1 MGLLKGGFK
10 LRKILVILTAILMSM
25 SITTP
30 VQGSEEIQQPFQTLS
45 DEGPSSGEF
54 KAWTQMLWTGQEVKF
69 YAKYPPVGKKI
80 QFMVKNPQGIYEEF
94 AWLRVEADD
103 LDSNG
108 NYTNLQNDIYF
119 IRTLKLED
127 GLNRV
132 RIYLDGEIVW
142 GTKSYSRS
150 DGPIRPEPEPEPETG
165 ANIAVETPSGSV
177 QGQVDIE
184 AEITGLAKGESVTA
198 VCIDL
203 NDSALI
209 LDGSTSIRLNNRTA
223 RTDDQGCFSLFG
235 DEEFTDIAIEIDG
248 TELEDGNHDL
258 AFASVVNTVSED
270 QAPVI
275 SKNATFT
282 TENFSLNVTSPD
294 PMVFGQETQG
304 SQLTGVPGNWPA
316 GATLSY
322 QWLVDGQEV
331 LGASSTSYTLSGVDV
346 GKVVSFRV
354 DAVMNGEK
362 VSKTA
367 DSATVRE
374 SFNTSPSSDSIDYTY
389 ARYSVQET
397 NYLDEV
403 DLTYQVELRAPRTV
417 VCEETGTYYRST
429 SCNFDV
435 EYRVLNVQGDG
446 YFLFGKSIRVTDGAI
461 LADSEYES
469 VFESDLIGG
478 SSPWKIAPMQVGSYV
493 STGSKTFTLALDN
506 ADSRETYVSSS
517 TGSITVIAGPNRD
530 SRLDLNENYPS
541 FVDEQVDP
549 YIYSGRSE
557 NDIDWMWFS
566 YSVPTKARVL
576 SECVAIPI
584 YAAPLDMRTGLP
596 TASSKSS
603 SDLTVTVRDSL
614 GVEREELV
622 ISGRSGDWDSLST
635 GDNKYEIKL
644 CDLSTR
650 RYTNET
656 VTVTFDFYYDQYE
669 TDMSYSTS
677 ESLYLYGGLEWE
689 ELNCYKGSD
698 GIELFEPNPV
708 CPEGWTET
716 SAEIINGKVQLTTIN
731 CLRGTDVEVVTDPDP
746 VCPSGYSETN
756 LRVEN
761 GKLVPWTI
769 TCSNGLITRKVTG
782 VFPSCPAGLSLVR

>member
-1 MGLLKGGFK
+1 
-10 LRKILVILTAILMSM
+10 MSIT
-25 SITTP
+25 ITTP
-30 VQGSEEIQQPFQTLS
+30 VQGSEKLQQPIQTLNN
-45 DEGPSSGEF
+45 EGPSSGEF
-54 KAWTQMLWTGQEVKF
+54 KAWTKMMWTGQEVKF

-80 QFMVKNPQGIYEEF
+80 QFMVKNPQGVYEEF

-103 LDSNG
+103 LDANG
-108 NYTNLQNDIYF
+108 NYANLQNDIYF
-119 IRTLKLED
+119 IRTLELED

-165 ANIAVETPSGSV
+165 ANIAVETPSESV

-184 AEITGLAKGESVTA
+184 AEITGLAEGESVTA

-209 LDGSTSIRLNNRTA
+209 LDVSTSIRLDNRPA
-223 RTDDQGCFSLFG
+223 RTNDEGCFALLG
-235 DEEFTDIAIEIDG
+235 DEEFTDISLEIDG

-258 AFASVVNTVSED
+258 AFAAIVNIDSED

-275 SKNATFT
+275 SKNATFI

-331 LGASSTSYTLSGVDV
+331 LGANSTSYTLSGVDV

-354 DAVMNGEK
+354 DAVMDGET

-374 SFNTSPSSDSIDYTY
+374 AFTTSPSSDSIGYTY
-389 ARYSVQET
+389 ARYSVEET

-403 DLTYQVELRAPRTV
+403 DLTYQVELRAPSAV
-417 VCEETGTYYRST
+417 VCVDRLYST
-429 SCNFDV
+429 AKNCFFDV
-435 EYRVLNVQGDG
+435 EYRVTNVTGDG
-446 YFLFGKSIRVTDGAI
+446 NFYFGTTIQMTDGGTVVDSDYVTLRSYN
-461 LADSEYES
+461 LA
-469 VFESDLIGG
+469 GG
-478 SSPWKIAPMQVGSYV
+478 SSDWMTSAMSVGSSV
-493 STGSKTFTLALDN
+493 TTGSKTFNLELTSAGF
-506 ADSRETYVSSS
+506 RESYTSSS
-517 TGSITVIAGPNRD
+517 TGSVTAVAGPNRE
-530 SRLDLNENYPS
+530 SRLDLNESYPS
-541 FVDEQVDP
+541 FVDEQIDS
-549 YIYSGRSE
+549 YIYSGRSGD
-557 NDIDWMWFS
+557 DIDWMWFS
-566 YSVPTKARVL
+566 YSAPTKARVL
-576 SECVAIPI
+576 SECVALPI
-584 YAAPLDMRTGLP
+584 YAAPSDMRTGLP
-596 TASSKSS
+596 TSASKSS
-603 SDLTVTVRDSL
+603 SDLTVTVRDSQ

-656 VTVTFDFYYDQYE
+656 VTMTFDFYYDQYE
-669 TDMSYSTS
+669 MDMSYSTS
-677 ESLYLYGGLEWE
+677 KSLYLYGGLEWK

-698 GIELFEPNPV
+698 GIELFKPNPV

-731 CLRGTDVEVVTDPDP
+731 CLRGIDVEVVTDPDP

-761 GKLVPWTI
+761 GQLVPWTI

-782 VFPSCPAGLSLVR
+782 VFPSCPSGLSLVR